1 MTKQSDVALDTGPA
15 SEEAELKRLGI
26 VRIPA
31 DTFEWSGFRYSQA
44 RDAIAAAKRS
54 PSQ

>member
-1 MTKQSDVALDTGPA
+1 MTKQNDGAIDTKTA
-15 SEEAELKRLGI
+15 SEETELKRLGI

-31 DTFEWSGFRYSQA
+31 DTFEWGGFRYSQA

-54 PSQ
+54 ASQ